1 MDFRAIAEIVL
12 IAALILGAALGTERH
27 FQRLGVPAPLV
38 FLLVGF
44 GLGSIWTVA
53 RDAVTPERLTIV
65 GTLALIVILLQGGL
79 DCGLIALRKELAP
92 VLALGLFGTLA
103 TFALISVAVHLAL
116 GLTWIPSLIIGA
128 ILSPT
133 DPAAVFS
140 VLGGWRE
147 RGGRIVRLLEGEAG
161 INDPVAISLVI
172 ALVDGAADGDVSSVG
187 VIGRIAL
194 DGSVGAAIGLLA
206 GVLVARVLGPAWP
219 TVRMAPALAVLAA
232 GLGTFGV
239 ATLAHGSG
247 FLAVYLCGLVLGD
260 DRDLPERDDVLAFTA
275 ELASLAEIAMFVL
288 LGVVLATVD
297 ISVVLL
303 DGLILAIVLVVLV
316 RPAVCFPILRAFR
329 FDPRESSFAVLA
341 GLKGA
346 VPILLAAIPLISGI
360 DDADRIFG
368 IVGVAVIVSL
378 AVQGIALSRLTPRLL
393 GDAAGVVS
401 ASKTG
406 YSSTPPR

>member
-1 MDFRAIAEIVL
+1 
-12 IAALILGAALGTERH
+12 
-27 FQRLGVPAPLV
+27 
-38 FLLVGF
+38 
-44 GLGSIWTVA
+44 
-53 RDAVTPERLTIV
+53 
-65 GTLALIVILLQGGL
+65 
-79 DCGLIALRKELAP
+79 
-92 VLALGLFGTLA
+92 
-103 TFALISVAVHLAL
+103 
-116 GLTWIPSLIIGA
+116 
-128 ILSPT
+128 
-133 DPAAVFS
+133 
-140 VLGGWRE
+140 
-147 RGGRIVRLLEGEAG
+147 
-161 INDPVAISLVI
+161 
-172 ALVDGAADGDVSSVG
+172 
-187 VIGRIAL
+187 
-194 DGSVGAAIGLLA
+194 
-206 GVLVARVLGPAWP
+206 
-219 TVRMAPALAVLAA
+219 
-232 GLGTFGV
+232 
-239 ATLAHGSG
+239 
-247 FLAVYLCGLVLGD
+247 
-260 DRDLPERDDVLAFTA
+260 
-275 ELASLAEIAMFVL
+275 
-288 LGVVLATVD
+288 VD